1 MTFEKCQPH
10 GCYPLLTTL
19 LLTVIFRKLNKV
31 FLLPSKERNVDHQDE
46 KVFGQNQSFLDRIS
60 RPRSN
65 HLGVPCSHICE
76 AYHVLV
82 CTWLFPRENTEGIII
97 SGSIVVYTERKQRA
111 RLQG

>member
-1 MTFEKCQPH
+1 MTFEKCQPYS
-10 GCYPLLTTL
+10 CYPLLTT

-31 FLLPSKERNVDHQDE
+31 FLLPSKEGTADHQDE
-46 KVFGQNQSFLDRIS
+46 KVFGQNQSFPDRIS

-65 HLGVPCSHICE
+65 HLAAPAYMICE
-76 AYHVLV
+76 AHHFLV

-97 SGSIVVYTERKQRA
+97 SGSIVVHTERKQIA